1 MVGTMA
7 SVVYGDKGIQ
17 IRGRWF
23 KEIVLYTVGVLGA
36 AITLVR
42 VRKPVGREHASSLT

>member
-36 AITLVR
+36 AITLGA
-42 VRKPVGREHASSLT
+42 GRRRIVERCSASAS